1 MRNEKGFTLIEIV
14 MVIVLL
20 GILAAVAIP
29 RFLDLQTEAKTAAAK
44 GVKGAL
50 RGAFSIAY
58 AKHRVAGL
66 TASETP
72 TAGADYKYITDCAT
86 AVSYL
91 EGGAWPDNTSCA
103 AGVITLPDAT
113 TVTITAETNTSAA
126 TF

>member
-29 RFLDLQTEAKTAAAK
+29 RFLDLQTEAKIAAAK

-66 TASETP
+66 TASG
-72 TAGADYKYITDCAT
+72 AGDSQYVTDCAT
-86 AVSYL
+86 AVYYL

>member
-50 RGAFSIAY
+50 KGAFSIAY
-58 AKHRVAGL
+58 AKHRVKGL
-66 TASETP
+66 TASG
-72 TAGADYKYITDCAT
+72 AGDDQYITDCAS
-86 AVSYL
+86 AVYYL

-113 TVTITAETNTSAA
+113 TVTITAETTTTAA